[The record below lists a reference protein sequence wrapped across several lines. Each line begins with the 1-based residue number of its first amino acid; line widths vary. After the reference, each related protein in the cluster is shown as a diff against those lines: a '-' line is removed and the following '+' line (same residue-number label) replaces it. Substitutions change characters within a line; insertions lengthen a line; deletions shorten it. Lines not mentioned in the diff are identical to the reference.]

1 MARAEVRNL
10 VIATLAVHLNASE
23 QKVTEDAELFD
34 DLGAD
39 SLDVVELTLQF
50 EEMFKVE
57 ISDDDLEQLSTV
69 GQVIDLIDTKVS
81 ENMGE
86 ENQVPRLPGESDA
99 DYEARVQ
106 QLRDNEEA
114 ATDNDDA
121 GEGEDPESDGEDDQ
135 QED

>member
-1 MARAEVRNL
+1 MARAEIRNL

-81 ENMGE
+81 ENMIDEQNASPPEDDPKLPDAEEADEGE
-86 ENQVPRLPGESDA
+86 GQADESD
-99 DYEARVQ
+99 ES
-106 QLRDNEEA
+106 
-114 ATDNDDA
+114 
-121 GEGEDPESDGEDDQ
+121 GEDE

>member
-1 MARAEVRNL
+1 MARAEIRNL

-23 QKVTEDAELFD
+23 QRVTEDAELFD

-57 ISDDDLEQLSTV
+57 ITDDDLEQTKTV
-69 GQVIDLIDTKVS
+69 GQVIDLIDKKVN

-86 ENQVPRLPGESDA
+86 ANQTPRLPNESDE

-106 QLRDNEEA
+106 QLKDNEAAAADNEDEGDGDEPEA
-114 ATDNDDA
+114 D
-121 GEGEDPESDGEDDQ
+121 E

>member
-1 MARAEVRNL
+1 MSRAEVRNL

-23 QKVTEDAELFD
+23 QRVTEDAELFD

-57 ISDDDLEQLSTV
+57 ITDDDLEQTKTV
-69 GQVIDLIDTKVS
+69 GQVIDLIDKKVN

-86 ENQVPRLPGESDA
+86 ENQTPRLPNESDE

-106 QLRDNEEA
+106 QLKDNEAAAADNEDEGDGDEPEA
-114 ATDNDDA
+114 D
-121 GEGEDPESDGEDDQ
+121 E